1 MFWGEGTS
9 PLMILCRKKPLFLF
23 EVAGGQLDYSVA
35 SEPVMEYVKCTWMIS
50 EVGYLL
56 QN

>member
-1 MFWGEGTS
+1 
-9 PLMILCRKKPLFLF
+9 MILCQKKSLFLF
-23 EVAGGQLDYSVA
+23 EVAGGQLESHVA
-35 SEPVMEYVKCTWMIS
+35 SEPVMEYDICTWMIS